1 MQLVATS
8 SDATVSLFSR
18 ILEDSGVAHVLRMVR
33 KHLGMDVA
41 FVSHFRAHDRILEQV
56 DSDGPA
62 PIHAGQAISLEEGYC
77 LKVVRGELPQLIPDT
92 SRLPEA
98 LAIPATHAIPI
109 GSHLSV
115 PILLEAGEVHGT
127 LCCFSYL
134 PDVTLGERDMAM
146 MRAFAEVLAARIDE
160 DLARVRE
167 RARAVDDIRAAMAT
181 GAPRIVF
188 QPIYRLDDEGLAGVE
203 CLARFDGEPVRSP
216 DQWFHAAHEVGVGL
230 DLELHAIENALAA
243 LDRFPRPVSLGIN
256 SSAELILSGRLAPL
270 LHDVDVK
277 RIMIEITEHATVSD
291 YDALVRALHPLREL
305 GAGLAIDDA
314 GAGYAS
320 MRHIL
325 NLKSDVIKLDMSL
338 TRDIDS
344 DPSRRALA
352 RGLISFAHD
361 IGSSITAEGVET
373 RAELD
378 VLRSLGVD
386 KVQGYFLSRP
396 LPLDAAV
403 DAAQTACPAFDPSPG
418 RASLGG

>member
-1 MQLVATS
+1 MQLA
-8 SDATVSLFSR
+8 DATNDAIVSLFSR
-18 ILEDSGVAHVLRMVR
+18 IVEDSGIAHVLRMVR

-41 FVSHFRAHDRILEQV
+41 FVSHFRAHDRVLEEV

-62 PIHAGQAISLEEGYC
+62 PIHVGQTISLEEGYC
-77 LKVVRGELPQLIPDT
+77 RKVVRGELPQLIPDT

-98 LAIPATHAIPI
+98 LALPATRAIPI

-115 PILLEAGEVHGT
+115 PIQLDSGEVYGT

-134 PDVTLGERDMAM
+134 PDVTLGERDMGM

-160 DLARVRE
+160 ELARVRGRE
-167 RARAVDDIRAAMAT
+167 RAVEDIRAVMAS

-188 QPIYRLDDEGLAGVE
+188 QPIYRLDDEELAGVE
-203 CLARFDGEPVRSP
+203 CLARFDREPVRSP
-216 DQWFHAAHEVGVGL
+216 DQWFNAAHAVGIGL
-230 DLELHAIENALAA
+230 DLELHAIHNALGA
-243 LDRFPRPVSLGIN
+243 LDRFPRPVSLGLN
-256 SSAELILSGRLAPL
+256 SSADLILSGRLAPL
-270 LHDVDVK
+270 LGDIDVS
-277 RIMIEITEHATVSD
+277 RIMIEITEHTTVTD
-291 YDALVRALHPLREL
+291 YDALARALQPLRDL

-344 DPSRRALA
+344 DASRRALA
-352 RGLISFAHD
+352 RGLISFARD

-396 LPLDAAV
+396 LPLEDALH
-403 DAAQTACPAFDPSPG
+403 AAQSGCPAFEAPHG
-418 RASLGG
+418 RASLGS